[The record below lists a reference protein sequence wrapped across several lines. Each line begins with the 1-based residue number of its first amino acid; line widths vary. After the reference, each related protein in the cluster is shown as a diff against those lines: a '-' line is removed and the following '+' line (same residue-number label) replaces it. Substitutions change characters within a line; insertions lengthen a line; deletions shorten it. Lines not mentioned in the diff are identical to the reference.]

1 MDSPLW
7 IDTHAPDLTDLP
19 QADAYRFLSR
29 VAAGPINL
37 ILYGPPGSGK
47 TAAAR
52 ALARDVHDDPE
63 NDLFE
68 INVAD
73 FFDRTKSEIR
83 DDSRFSHFLQGQ
95 TAFSKQYRRGTDKP
109 NKYKRQWSKREM
121 INHVLKE
128 VAGYQ
133 PSTGAYK
140 TILLDNAEG
149 IREDFQQA
157 LRRVMERH
165 YETTQF
171 VITTRQPTKLIAP
184 IRSRCFLVPIPAP
197 SPDEIV
203 EVLRGIVGAENV
215 EYDQPGL
222 AYIAEH
228 ADGDLR
234 TAILDAQ
241 TVATEVG
248 EITQENAYTV
258 IRDVGLDDEIV
269 GMLETAKEGDFSDA
283 RSTLDDLLIKEGYT
297 GPEVLDAIGRVARAR
312 EVVDT
317 AELAVLRGTIDHDL
331 VTGTNDRLHLARL
344 LAEVGPD

>member
-7 IDTHAPDLTDLP
+7 IDKHAPELADFP
-19 QADAYRFLSR
+19 QADARRFLSR
-29 VAAGPINL
+29 VTAGPINL
-37 ILYGPPGSGK
+37 ILYGPRGSGK

-52 ALARDVHDDPE
+52 ALAREVHDDPA

-83 DDSRFSHFLQGQ
+83 DDPRFSHFLQGQ

-128 VAGYQ
+128 LAGYQ
-133 PSTGAYK
+133 PTTGAYK

-165 YETTQF
+165 YEATQF
-171 VITTRQPTKLIAP
+171 IITTRQPTKLIPP
-184 IRSRCFLVPIPAP
+184 IRSRCFLVPIRAP
-197 SPDEIV
+197 TPDEIV
-203 EVLRGIVGAENV
+203 QILRGIVEAENIA
-215 EYDQPGL
+215 YDDPGL
-222 AYIAEH
+222 SFIAEH

-241 TVATEVG
+241 TVATQTG
-248 EITQENAYTV
+248 EITQEHAYTV

-269 GMLETAKEGDFSDA
+269 GMLKAATDGEFTDA
-283 RSTLDDLLIKEGYT
+283 RSTLDDLLINEGYT
-297 GPEVLDAIGRVARAR
+297 GHEVLDAIGRVAQAR
-312 EVVDT
+312 EIVDP
-317 AELAVLRGTIDHDL
+317 AELATLRGVIDHDL

-344 LAEVGPD
+344 LAEVGTE